1 MSDDSAAPADL
12 SSLEAD
18 LTQIFRPSWTMEAS
32 DSTARLTAR
41 FDEGDRPERGPRRP
55 EGRGGP
61 GRDRGSRDRGPRP
74 DRGSGPR
81 GDKGGPGRD
90 RGDRSKRGGHDR
102 RDARDRRPEPAA
114 PKPMLEGWELS
125 LLPEEAAVEGIAKQI
140 RSRAK
145 AYPLFELARL
155 IVRLSD
161 RYSVALK
168 SSGTA
173 EGAASG
179 LFRVKADGSLWT
191 SRKEAVSHLLAKHLA
206 KFYRA
211 TSVTVE
217 PPKGAFTVVAQC
229 GMSGTVLGP
238 PNHHEYTTRLIAL
251 HASRFKNLPFEV
263 FKSRIRMVRD
273 EAVIEQWKTDQ
284 STRTVYTPIEPGSEQ
299 EATAAEEPVSL
310 EIAETVAATPD
321 ETASPAAESTGTEET
336 PPAAD
341 HVVEPAAEVA
351 AEETSSEPSAEVP
364 SEAPA
369 EETPS
374 EEAQPEAAAPA
385 GETVNGLTLQE
396 VTAHFQEH
404 HAAAEIEEAP
414 SELTVA
420 GGVALHASTPLLR
433 ELLLNHLREL
443 DRFPLPLAH
452 IVSKEL
458 SNRGL
463 QLFKAHFRKIV
474 HVSMARPKY
483 LDRTTTPIA
492 ENFGAILD
500 YLEAH
505 PKQPRDK
512 QWAGLLA
519 LRTETGETEEETRQR
534 REQAL
539 GADLLW
545 LLHQG
550 HVIDFAMGNLQAAT
564 PPKPQP
570 VKDEKKTA
578 EASKEAVADSSA
590 TPAAEP
596 ATEATE
602 APASS
607 EAPEAH
613 ATPAPEAV
621 SPVEETT
628 PGA

>member
-18 LTQIFRPSWTMEAS
+18 LTQIFRPSWTMEAA

-90 RGDRSKRGGHDR
+90 RGDRSKRGGPDR
-102 RDARDRRPEPAA
+102 RDPRERRPEPAA
-114 PKPMLEGWELS
+114 PKPILEGWELS
-125 LLPEEAAVEGIAKQI
+125 LVPEEAAVEGIAKQI

-173 EGAASG
+173 EGAATG

-273 EAVIEQWKTDQ
+273 EAVIEQWKADQ
-284 STRTVYTPIEPGSEQ
+284 STRTVYTPIEPDSEQ
-299 EATAAEEPVSL
+299 EAATAE
-310 EIAETVAATPD
+310 ETVAPENT
-321 ETASPAAESTGTEET
+321 EAAEPAPASEAAMESTEATA
-336 PPAAD
+336 PAM
-341 HVVEPAAEVA
+341 EAAASEVA
-351 AEETSSEPSAEVP
+351 AEESSSEPSAEAAADNSSDVP
-364 SEAPA
+364 AETPTEETSLEEAP
-369 EETPS
+369 
-374 EEAQPEAAAPA
+374 PEAAAPA
-385 GETVNGLTLQE
+385 GEAINGLTLQE
-396 VTAHFQEH
+396 VTTHFQEH
-404 HAAAEIEEAP
+404 HAAGEIEEAP
-414 SELTVA
+414 AELTVA

-433 ELLLNHLREL
+433 ELLLKHLREL

-474 HVSMARPKY
+474 HVSMSRPKY

-564 PPKPQP
+564 PPKPQH
-570 VKDEKKTA
+570 VKGEKKPA
-578 EASKEAVADSSA
+578 EASADSSA
-590 TPAAEP
+590 TPAAEHAP
-596 ATEATE
+596 EATE
-602 APASS
+602 TPVSAEPAGES
-607 EAPEAH
+607 EAP
-613 ATPAPEAV
+613 APETA

-628 PGA
+628 PRE

>member
-18 LTQIFRPSWTMEAS
+18 LTQIFRPSWTMEGA
-32 DSTARLTAR
+32 DSTSRLTAR

-90 RGDRSKRGGHDR
+90 CGDRSKRGGHDR
-102 RDARDRRPEPAA
+102 RDPHERRPEPAA

-125 LLPEEAAVEGIAKQI
+125 LVPEEAALEGIAKQI

-168 SSGTA
+168 SSVTA
-173 EGAASG
+173 ESGATG

-191 SRKEAVSHLLAKHLA
+191 SRKEAVSHLLSKHLS

-238 PNHHEYTTRLIAL
+238 PNHHEYTVRLIAL

-284 STRTVYTPIEPGSEQ
+284 STRTVYTPIEPGSEL
-299 EATAAEEPVSL
+299 EAIAAEEIVTTTEASEETAAPV
-310 EIAETVAATPD
+310 EAAAEVTPA
-321 ETASPAAESTGTEET
+321 ETASEPSE
-336 PPAAD
+336 
-341 HVVEPAAEVA
+341 EPAAEAA
-351 AEETSSEPSAEVP
+351 AENSA
-364 SEAPA
+364 EAPA

-374 EEAQPEAAAPA
+374 EETPSEEAAPEAASPA
-385 GETVNGLTLQE
+385 GETVNGLSLQE

-404 HAAAEIEEAP
+404 HADSEIEVAAA
-414 SELTVA
+414 ELTVA

-433 ELLLNHLREL
+433 ELLLKHLREL
-443 DRFPLPLAH
+443 DRFPLSLAH

-570 VKDEKKTA
+570 VKGEKKSA
-578 EASKEAVADSSA
+578 ESSKEASADSSV
-590 TPAAEP
+590 TPAAENAP
-596 ATEATE
+596 EATE
-602 APASS
+602 APASVEVTGET
-607 EAPEAH
+607 EA
-613 ATPAPEAV
+613 PAPEAT

-628 PGA
+628 ARE